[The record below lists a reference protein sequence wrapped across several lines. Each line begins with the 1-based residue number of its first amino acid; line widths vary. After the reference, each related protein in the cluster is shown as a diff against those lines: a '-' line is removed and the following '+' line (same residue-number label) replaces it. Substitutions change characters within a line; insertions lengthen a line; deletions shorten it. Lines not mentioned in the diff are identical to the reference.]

1 MALTGRTCELTVQK
15 INNGLLYGVTGDT
28 KPTNYANNTLF
39 FEQDTGSTYRITGGT
54 WTKIAGS
61 NVTETLT
68 NKIYNTHDNVIPYGV
83 MGSHLNKTNKR
94 FSWMYITAGGAQFVL
109 GGFAGVASSSGTI
122 GGTPP
127 AWSPSILG
135 GFPWPFVTGAV
146 SGNQARYQWLASTR
160 WADGP
165 HARLNFKLSSTTSIR
180 LFIGWTS
187 VTGSFPTT
195 DTFFATTTSGIG
207 VGKTSAS
214 SNMQV
219 FSNDGATHFTATTP
233 SPTLTATDLLSPVT
247 LEFWV
252 DPTAD
257 TFNLTWDGGTTVQSW
272 SQASIFAPADNDLL
286 GFVLDVGTATSATR
300 TLTLYHGDG
309 ENT

>member
-1 MALTGRTCELTVQK
+1 MTVQ
-15 INNGLLYGVTGDT
+15 NVQNGLLYGVSGDT
-28 KPTNYANNTLF
+28 KPTSYADNTLF

-54 WTKIAGS
+54 WAKIAGRD
-61 NVTETLT
+61 VTQTLT
-68 NKIYNTHDNVIPYGV
+68 SKTYSIRDNVVPYGV
-83 MGSHLNKTNKR
+83 MSSLLNKTSKR
-94 FSWMYITAGGAQFVL
+94 FSWMYITASGGQVVL
-109 GGFAGVASSSGTI
+109 GGFGGPASSSGTI

-127 AWSPSILG
+127 TWNPAIIG
-135 GFPWPFVTGAV
+135 GFTWPFTTGAV

-165 HARLNFKLSSTTSIR
+165 HARMSFKLSSTTSIR
-180 LFIGWTS
+180 FFIGWTS

-214 SNMQV
+214 SNLQV
-219 FSNDGATHFTATTP
+219 FSNDGASHFTSTTP
-233 SPTLTATDLLSPVT
+233 SPTLTDTNMLSPVT

-257 TFNLTWDGGTTVQSW
+257 TFNLTWDGGATVQSW

-286 GFVLDVGTATSATR
+286 GFVLNVGTATAATR